1 MSPSIRT
8 PVVVIMAFGLLG
20 PAGGLS
26 AADSGTQAPV
36 AAMVDTPPPATYAW
50 RIPPGQIA
58 KAVAGID
65 QIVHRAMDQTGV
77 PGAAVAVVH
86 GDAVVYAQGFG
97 VRDLGTGEPVDADTV
112 FQLASVSKPLGA
124 TVIARAVHQG
134 TVAWDDPIVKHLP
147 GFALSD
153 PYVTQHLTIE
163 DLYAHRSGLPDHAGD
178 RLEDLGYGR
187 AEVLER
193 LRLVPLEPFRAVYEY
208 TNFGVTAAAEAVATA
223 AGSDWATLSERLLY
237 QALGMGSTSSR
248 FADYA
253 AAPNRAV
260 THVREGERWL
270 AKYARQA
277 DAQSPAGGASS
288 SVNDMAL
295 WLRLLL
301 ADGRFNGEE
310 LLSVPEVLDV
320 RTPRM
325 ISGPL
330 ASPEA
335 RASSYALG
343 TGVSVDET
351 GRVRLSHSGGFAL
364 GAATVIVL
372 VPAEH
377 LGIVVLTNGMP
388 IGVPEAI
395 AAEFLD
401 LAETGTVNRDWLAAY
416 GQRFAG
422 LYAFETKLGAEPPAH
437 PAAPR
442 SADAYTGTYAS
453 AYYGPAEIAAEGEGL
468 VMRLGPGWIEFPLG
482 HWDGDTFA
490 YETRGENASGRQGV
504 TFRADGDGLVL
515 SFTVEDLDREA
526 DGKGSLG
533 VFTRL

>member
-1 MSPSIRT
+1 MPRLRWCTGT
-8 PVVVIMAFGLLG
+8 PWSTRKD
-20 PAGGLS
+20 S
-26 AADSGTQAPV
+26 ACGTV
-36 AAMVDTPPPATYAW
+36 
-50 RIPPGQIA
+50 
-58 KAVAGID
+58 
-65 QIVHRAMDQTGV
+65 
-77 PGAAVAVVH
+77 
-86 GDAVVYAQGFG
+86 
-97 VRDLGTGEPVDADTV
+97 GTGEPVDADTV

-153 PYVTQHLTIE
+153 PYVTRHLTIE
-163 DLYAHRSGLPDHAGD
+163 DLYAHRSGLPDHVGD
-178 RLEDLGYGR
+178 RLEDIGYGR

-208 TNFGVTAAAEAVATA
+208 TNFGVTAAAEAVAA
-223 AGSDWATLSERLLY
+223 AARTDWATLSQRLLY
-237 QALGMGSTSSR
+237 QPLGMGSTSSR

-310 LLSVPEVLDV
+310 LISVPEVLEL

-325 ISGPL
+325 TSSPL

-335 RASSYALG
+335 RASAYALG
-343 TGVSVDET
+343 MGVSVDET

-372 VPAEH
+372 VPAEQ

-422 LYAFETKLGAEPPAH
+422 FYAFETKLGAEPPAH
-437 PAAPR
+437 PAPPR
-442 SADAYTGTYAS
+442 SADAYSGAYAS

-468 VMRLGPGWIEFPLG
+468 GHAPRAGADRVPLG
-482 HWDGDTFA
+482 A
-490 YETRGENASGRQGV
+490 LGR
-504 TFRADGDGLVL
+504 RHL
-515 SFTVEDLDREA
+515 
-526 DGKGSLG
+526 
-533 VFTRL
+533 RL